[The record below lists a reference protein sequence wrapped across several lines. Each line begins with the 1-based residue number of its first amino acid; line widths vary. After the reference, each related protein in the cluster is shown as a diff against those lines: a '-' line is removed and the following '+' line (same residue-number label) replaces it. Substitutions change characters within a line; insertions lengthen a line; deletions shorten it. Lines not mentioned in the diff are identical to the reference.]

1 MSEERKPQRS
11 YWPSTTYAEYPSPR
25 TSSRP
30 PTRSDP
36 PPPPPRTSPAPKTNP
51 SAPPKT
57 SAPSPA
63 PRTNPS
69 APPRTPSSKTL
80 DAQTNG
86 PSSPPPKSR
95 PPRLPIDPRLEPVLR
110 RPPSIPPASIAEPRA
125 PLPST
130 AEPRAPLPST
140 AEPRAPLPSI
150 AEPRAPLPSTP
161 PLSPPPLPVEAA
173 PTLPPARSADSPPRA
188 PLPTLP
194 SSPLLD
200 RASLPPAS
208 GSGEPHVEVP
218 GLDEWQ
224 HIWLAMQTRSWTSL
238 CVVPASHVDGDT
250 LLRVAHGLRQIGVDH
265 LKQPLTVLD
274 HRGVTLRDVES
285 RIEALPGGGKVII
298 VIDAIDQSP
307 GSARYAKAKAI
318 DAALLVFLVGSS
330 EISSAKKTV
339 EAFGKERFLGSLAL
353 RPKKTTR

>member
-110 RPPSIPPASIAEPRA
+110 RPPSIPPASI
-125 PLPST
+125 

>member
-36 PPPPPRTSPAPKTNP
+36 PPPPRTSPAPKTNP

-69 APPRTPSSKTL
+69 APQRTPSSKTL
-80 DAQTNG
+80 DAQANG

-110 RPPSIPPASIAEPRA
+110 RPPSIPPPSI
-125 PLPST
+125 
-130 AEPRAPLPST
+130 

-173 PTLPPARSADSPPRA
+173 PPARSADSPPRA

-200 RASLPPAS
+200 RDSLPPAS
-208 GSGEPHVEVP
+208 GSGEPHVELP

-224 HIWLAMQTRSWTSL
+224 HLWLAMQTRSWTSL
-238 CVVPASHVDGDT
+238 CIVPASHVDGDT

-265 LKQPLTVLD
+265 LKQPLKVLD

-307 GSARYAKAKAI
+307 VSARYAKAKAI